1 MKEERPVVL
10 FTGVQ
15 RMARELRSTGF
26 MAACLRERDESV
38 SSPQD
43 VDLWIPYDPEDLEA
57 LEAWVKEWPLR
68 DRVVAVIN
76 RRERRVMEHAVLNQ
90 ALDRPGIRPTQ
101 AMILRDK
108 LLLRETLAKRAPR
121 LNPQFQ
127 EVYFESSSI
136 PLVPLPFLLKPR
148 NLFKSQLITLCRDL
162 ADWETAYSQ
171 LPLRVA
177 SAGQRHGVR
186 IKDSFVAEA
195 YAQGR
200 EFSLDAFFS
209 LDGEM
214 ISTPAVELTPARH
227 WGMEDFHVA
236 VRRLPAR
243 LSTEKELLLS
253 QAVEDLARVLELR
266 ATPVHVDLVLVDGR
280 ALVLDA
286 APRIGGYRSE
296 MMDLAHGAALD
307 PLSVEL
313 AMGRSIRWDPKW
325 SKSVAVV
332 EIFPPEP
339 GRLAALHGLA
349 QVRHLRSFHRLRQ
362 RTSLG
367 ASVGWARDGF
377 RCPVFVVLTHEAH
390 EVVDEDVE
398 ALPRLL
404 RVEVIPPP

>member
-1 MKEERPVVL
+1 MVL

-15 RMARELRSTGF
+15 RLARQLRSTGF

-43 VDLWIPYDPEDLEA
+43 VDLWIPYDPEDLDG

-90 ALDRPGIRPTQ
+90 ALNRPGIRPAQ

-108 LLLRETLAKRAPR
+108 LLLRETLAKRAPH

-127 EVYFESSSI
+127 EVHFESSSI
-136 PLVPLPFLLKPR
+136 PLVSLPFLLKPR

-162 ADWETAYSQ
+162 ADWEGAYSE
-171 LPLRVA
+171 LPLKVS

-200 EFSLDAFFS
+200 EFSLDVFFA

-214 ISTPAVELTPARH
+214 IPTPAVELTPARH

-243 LSTEKELLLS
+243 FSTEEEALLS
-253 QAVEDLARVLELR
+253 QAVADLAVALDLR
-266 ATPVHVDLVLVDGR
+266 ATPMHVDLVLVDRG

-296 MMDLAHGAALD
+296 MMDLAHGAPLD
-307 PLSVEL
+307 PLSVDL
-313 AMGRSIRWDPKW
+313 AMGKSIRWEPKRN
-325 SKSVAVV
+325 KSVAVV

-339 GRLAALHGLA
+339 GRLAAIHGLE
-349 QVRHLRSFHRLRQ
+349 QVRQLRSFHRLRQ
-362 RTSLG
+362 RIAPG

-390 EVVDEDVE
+390 EVVTEDVE
-398 ALPRLL
+398 ALPRFL
-404 RVEVIPPP
+404 RVEVVRPP